1 MKRIGLAITG
11 SFCTFKNTL
20 TAIDNLIS
28 AGFDLTPIFSY
39 SVSNFDTRFFKQK
52 EFEDLIIAK
61 TGKTPIKTIV
71 DAEPIAASNLELMLV
86 APCTGNT
93 LSKIANGITDTPV
106 TMAVKATLRNN
117 LPVVLSVS
125 SNDALGANA
134 KNLGILSNTRNVYFV
149 PIGQDAPMKKPN
161 SLIANTSLIVATV
174 NSALQGKQIQ
184 PVFY

>member
-20 TAIDNLIS
+20 TAIDNLIA

-39 SVSNFDTRFFKQK
+39 SVSNFDTKFFKQTD
-52 EFEDLIIAK
+52 FENLIIEK
-61 TGKTPIKTIV
+61 TGKMPIKTIV
-71 DAEPIAASNLELMLV
+71 DAEPIASSNLELMLV

-134 KNLGILSNTRNVYFV
+134 KNLGVLSNTRNVYFV

-161 SLIANTSLIVATV
+161 SLIANTSLIVDTI
-174 NSALQGKQIQ
+174 NHALQGKQIQ